1 MDIIRKQIEYP
12 QFTYKPFLQYFGN
25 MKWGVCDI
33 ETTGLSRSKCACI
46 LIGLLLP
53 EDGSASFVQYFA
65 ETPEEEEDVLTAAA
79 ADLQDLDMVVT
90 YNGRS
95 FDMPF
100 IRSRLQN
107 YGEEFRPE
115 PYDLDLYTVIRKHSP
130 LKQFM
135 PNLRQKT
142 VEDFL
147 GLWTDRTDEID
158 GGDSVSLYYEYVT
171 FPDPELKRQILLHN
185 SDDVLQLYKLLQ
197 VLKKTDLHAAMTSQ
211 GFPVVSGGRRATV
224 QNINVSGDILNVC
237 GTQDTAPLNAV
248 DYGDDTGIAYR
259 FSDIDDSF
267 EINIRLL
274 EYRGLKFADLERM
287 GLDVSAYEKYA
298 EEESGY
304 LSVCSGNDMFCG
316 RLNLLLTDILERILN
331 KWTI

>member
-1 MDIIRKQIEYP
+1 MDIIRKRIEYP
-12 QFTYKPFLQYFGN
+12 EFTYRPFLQYFEN

-33 ETTGLSRSKCACI
+33 ETTGLSRAKCACI
-46 LIGLLLP
+46 LIGILLP
-53 EDGSASFVQYFA
+53 EDGHASFVQYFA
-65 ETPEEEEDVLTAAA
+65 ETPEEEEDVLMAAA
-79 ADLQDLDMVVT
+79 SDLQDLDMVVT

-100 IRSRLQN
+100 IRSRLQY
-107 YGEEFRPE
+107 YGEELLPE
-115 PYDLDLYTVIRKHSP
+115 PYDLDLYAVIKKYSP

-147 GLWTDRTDEID
+147 GLWADRTDEIN
-158 GGDSVSLYYEYVT
+158 GGDSVSLYFEYVT

-211 GFPVVSGGRRATV
+211 GFPVVSGERRATV
-224 QNINVSGDILNVC
+224 QYINVNADALNVR
-237 GTQDTAPLNAV
+237 GTQDTAPVNAV
-248 DYGDDTGIAYR
+248 DYGDDTGIGYR
-259 FSDIDDSF
+259 FSDTDDSF

-274 EYRGLKFADLERM
+274 EYKGLKFVDLERM
-287 GLDVSAYEKYA
+287 GLDVSAYEQYA
-298 EEESGY
+298 EEEDGY
-304 LSVCSGNDMFCG
+304 LSICSGNDMFCG
-316 RLNLLLTDILERILN
+316 RLNLLLADILERILK